1 MQMNKREGTEEGGG
15 RRAEGGAWQ
24 KQSEGGLVK
33 PLQACTHRSK
43 EKTGH
48 CHPWA
53 WDWLS

>member
-15 RRAEGGAWQ
+15 RGMA

-33 PLQACTHRSK
+33 PLQACTQRSK

-53 WDWLS
+53 WDRLS

>member
-1 MQMNKREGTEEGGG
+1 MQMNKEKEQ
-15 RRAEGGAWQ
+15 RRVEGGAWQ
-24 KQSEGGLVK
+24 RQSEGGLVK